1 MRKRCAALCAA
12 ALLHVVPAIA
22 QEMNY
27 TPFQLGARSALMGG
41 AAVGGVRDSS
51 ATFYNP
57 GALGFVTDPSLSVS
71 ANAFRYGQLKIY
83 SALGSGQDATADL
96 FDVVPL
102 LVSGSAKLD
111 WGHDWSVGYAILT
124 RQQFNASLRGVVDN
138 QRDASGFITGIE
150 DFSGQFDDS
159 RQVNEVWGML
169 AASWRVHDKLSIG
182 GGPIL
187 AFRRQ
192 EVSQRFS
199 TVVDNTLTLTN
210 PIDIGTD
217 TTDQVYDAT
226 FFQFSLQARLGIA
239 WEPIEGLKVGATVT
253 TPTLKLFGSG
263 EVLARSTVTAFRFA
277 QSAVLTG
284 SSFQQDLGTN
294 YRTPVSAALGI
305 EYQVTPNWAL
315 GVSVEYFGGLSQ
327 RSVIDVD
334 TNQAF
339 FRQVPASIVD
349 TRSLR
354 LLDEREPVV
363 NVSAGTEY
371 RLTSMYAAY
380 AGFWTDFSPI
390 NINTSKALLRS
401 AEGFP
406 LAFSSV
412 DVYNVVVG
420 LSRRTTS
427 TLIGAGVVVSYGRG
441 TAAGNLDFVG
451 DTASPRGLRS
461 DVIERDVSY
470 FATSAFVSFTYFF

>member
-1 MRKRCAALCAA
+1 
-12 ALLHVVPAIA
+12 
-22 QEMNY
+22 MNY

-71 ANAFRYGQLKIY
+71 ANAFRYGRLKIY
-83 SALGSGQDATADL
+83 RALGDEEDVTADL

-102 LVSGSAKLD
+102 LVSGSSKLV

-124 RQQFNASLRGVVDN
+124 RQQYNASLRGVVEN
-138 QRDASGFITGIE
+138 QRDASIFITGVE

-169 AASWRVHDKLSIG
+169 AASWRIHEKFSIG

-199 TVVDNTLTLTN
+199 TVVDNSLIITN
-210 PIDIGTD
+210 PFDIGID
-217 TTDQVYDAT
+217 TTDQVFDAT
-226 FFQFSLQARLGIA
+226 FYQFSLQARLGLA
-239 WEPIEGLKVGATVT
+239 WEPLPGLKVGATIT

-284 SSFQQDLGTN
+284 SSFQQDLSTN
-294 YRTPVSAALGI
+294 YRTPLSAAVGI
-305 EYQVTPNWAL
+305 EFQATTNWAL
-315 GVSVEYFGGLSQ
+315 AASVEYFGGLSQ

-339 FRQVPASIVD
+339 FRQVPASVVD

-354 LLDEREPVV
+354 PLDEREPVV
-363 NVSAGTEY
+363 NVSVGTEY
-371 RLTSMYAAY
+371 RLTSMYSAY

-390 NINTSKALLRS
+390 NISDSKAVLRS
-401 AEGFP
+401 GEGFP
-406 LAFSSV
+406 LALSSV

-427 TLIGAGVVVSYGRG
+427 TLVGAGVVVSYGRG
-441 TAAGNLDFVG
+441 TAVGNLDFVG
-451 DTASPRGLRS
+451 DSQSPRGIRS
-461 DVIERDVSY
+461 ELIERDVSY